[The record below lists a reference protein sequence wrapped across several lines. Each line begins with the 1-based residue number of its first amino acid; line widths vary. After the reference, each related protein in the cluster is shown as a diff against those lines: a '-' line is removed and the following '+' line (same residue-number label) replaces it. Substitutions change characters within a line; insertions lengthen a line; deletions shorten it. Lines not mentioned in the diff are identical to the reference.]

1 MQSPNIKNTI
11 VLVEKNRP
19 SIDVVAAVIVKEGK
33 IFCAKRENS
42 RYSYIYGKY
51 EFPGGKVEEGE
62 THEQALKRE
71 ISEELNIN
79 IEILKYLTTVHHHYP
94 DFSIILHAFICEI
107 GHGNIVL
114 NEHKEYKWL
123 LPEQLQSVEWAAADK
138 EIILRLIS
146 KKYDTK

>member
-1 MQSPNIKNTI
+1 
-11 VLVEKNRP
+11 VEETG
-19 SIDVVAAVIVKEGK
+19 SDIDVVAAVIVSEGR
-33 IFCAKRENS
+33 ILCVKRGTGK
-42 RYSYIYGKY
+42 YSYTSDRY

-123 LPEQLQSVEWAAADK
+123 LPEQLQCVEWAAADK

-146 KKYDTK
+146 RKYDTK